1 MSKTSDSNPNLIS
14 VSEIKPARAQSQAVE
29 AVRRQLKEAKGP
41 KFWRTLEELSGK
53 EEAAFGELLER
64 EFPRQHSE
72 WIDPV
77 SRRSF
82 LKLAGASMAMAGLAG
97 CTRQPL
103 EQILPYVRQPE
114 ELIPGKPI
122 FYATAMP
129 FAGYALPLLV
139 ETHEFRPTKVE
150 GNPQHVCSLGAT
162 DLFAQ
167 ASILNLYDP
176 DRSTVLTEKG
186 EPRPWGEFL
195 GRMRGRVEYHKANG
209 GAGLR
214 FLSGSV
220 SSPTLGSQM
229 KAIQQIFPQS
239 RWHRWDPVHRDGARA
254 GSQLALGGY
263 YDPQYKFDVADRV
276 VSLDADFLSGAW
288 FPGFVRYARDFMS
301 RRKLAGTEMSRFYMV
316 ESSPTTTGAKADHKL
331 AVKQSEVEKIARAL
345 AAKVGAMPALIQIE
359 KPKRGIVLDGERDL
373 LRRMAERSEELA
385 RLTAE
390 QQKWVDVVAADLAQ
404 NRGKSLVV
412 GGEFQSATVN
422 ALAHAI
428 NAALGNVGKTV
439 TYTDPVEIDPVEHT
453 QSIHDLADDIN
464 AGKVETLIILGGNPA
479 YDAPADLKLQDA
491 LNRLLTNP
499 DKKTPDPVTVHLA
512 NFHNETTDYAHWHVN
527 EAHYLESWGDAR
539 AHDGTASI
547 IQPMILPLYDGKTAH
562 EILAIFTDQP
572 GMSGYDM
579 LQAYWRSQHT
589 GDDFDKWWRRSLHDG
604 YISGSAFPAK
614 AVTARLGA
622 LPESPAVNVPG
633 GGGEAVEVMFRPDPT
648 IYDGSF
654 LNNSWL
660 QETPKPLSRT
670 TWDNVAMISP
680 AMAERMGLP
689 MLGQYSGD
697 HQSDEQRVIEINLE
711 GRSVEAPYWP
721 QPGHP
726 DHAVTLFLGYGPQ
739 KSGRVGTDEKTG
751 AGRGY
756 NAYKARTLTAQY
768 TGAGTLKST
777 VTEIEGKNGEKKA
790 VEHIKYHSIAVTQG
804 HFKMEER
811 APVRVAT
818 WEDYKK
824 NPKFAHENPDEEPQD
839 KSTSDEE
846 SLYPDFRRSDKGFYQ
861 NYAWGM
867 AIDLNSCV
875 GCQACAVACQS
886 ENNISVVGK
895 EQVQRGREMQWIRI
909 DAYYEG
915 NDAANPSVYF
925 QPVPC
930 MQCEN
935 APCEPVCPVAAT
947 THSTEGLNDMVYNR
961 CVGTR
966 YCSNNCPYKVRRFN
980 FLLFAD
986 FETPSLK
993 MMRNPD
999 VSVRSRGVM
1008 EKCTYCVQRI
1018 NAARIAS
1025 EKEERSIRDGDILTA
1040 CQQVCPAGAITFGD
1054 INDPNSRVSKL
1065 KADSRN
1071 YQLLAELNTRPRTT
1085 YIAAV
1090 RNPNPELPENP

>member
-1 MSKTSDSNPNLIS
+1 MSKTSDSNPKLIS
-14 VSEIKPARAQSQAVE
+14 ASEIKPARRE
-29 AVRRQLKEAKGP
+29 LDEVRQKLAGATGP
-41 KFWRTLEELSGK
+41 KYWRTLEELTGK
-53 EEAAFGELLER
+53 HEAAFGELLER

-77 SRRSF
+77 SRRNF
-82 LKLAGASMAMAGLAG
+82 LKLAGASMALAGLAG
-97 CTRQPL
+97 CTKQPL

-129 FAGYALPLLV
+129 FAGYAHPLLV
-139 ETHEFRPTKVE
+139 ETHEFRPTKIE
-150 GNPQHVCSLGAT
+150 GNPQHRCSLGAT

-167 ASILNLYDP
+167 ASIYNIYDP
-176 DRSTVLTEKG
+176 DRSNVVTYKTEAA
-186 EPRPWGEFL
+186 PWGKFVIE
-195 GRMRGRVEYHKANG
+195 MQKRVGYHKSNG

-214 FLSGSV
+214 FLTGAV

-229 KAIQQIFPQS
+229 KAIQQLFPQS
-239 RWHRWDPVHRDGARA
+239 KWHRWDPVHRDGARA
-254 GSQLALGGY
+254 GSKMAFGAY
-263 YDPQYKFDVADRV
+263 YDAQYEFEAADVV
-276 VSLDADFLSGAW
+276 VSLDADFLSGSW
-288 FPGFVRYARDFMS
+288 FPGFVRYARAFMS
-301 RRKLAGTEMSRFYMV
+301 RRKLADQSRAMNRLYV
-316 ESSPTTTGAKADHKL
+316 AESSPTTTGAKADHKL
-331 AVKQSEVEKIARAL
+331 AVRQSEIEKIAREL
-345 AAKVGAMPALIQIE
+345 AAKVGVMPPLVQID
-359 KPKRGIVLDGERDL
+359 KPKGNGVLDGEREL
-373 LRRMAERSEELA
+373 FRRMRERSEELA
-385 RLTAE
+385 RLTPE
-390 QQKWVDVVAADLAQ
+390 QQKWVDVVAADLMQ

-428 NAALGNVGKTV
+428 NAQLGNVGKTV
-439 TYTDPVEIDPVEHT
+439 SYTEPVEIDPVEHV
-453 QSIHDLADDIN
+453 QSVRELVDDIN
-464 AGKVETLIILGGNPA
+464 AGKVETLIIIGGNPV
-479 YDAPADLKLQDA
+479 YNAPADLNFADA
-491 LNRLLTNP
+491 LNRLLTNV
-499 DKKTPDPVTVHLA
+499 DKKDAVVVHLS
-512 NFHNETTDYAHWHVN
+512 NFHNETTDHVHWHVP
-527 EAHYLESWGDAR
+527 EAHYLESWSDAR
-539 AHDGTASI
+539 AVDGTVTI
-547 IQPMILPLYDGKTAH
+547 IQPMILPLYNGKSAH

-572 GMSGYDM
+572 GTSGYDL

-589 GDDFDKWWRRSLHDG
+589 GDDFDQWWRRSVHDG
-604 YISGSAFPAK
+604 YVSGSVFPARSVAAK
-614 AVTARLGA
+614 INA
-622 LPESPAVNVPG
+622 LPAPRVAHFISPG
-633 GGGEAVEVMFRPDPT
+633 GEFVEVMFRPDPA

-654 LNNSWL
+654 INNGWL

-680 AMAERMGLP
+680 AMAERLGL
-689 MLGQYSGD
+689 LLLTQYSGD
-697 HQSDEQRVIEINLE
+697 HQSDSQRVIEVTFE
-711 GRSVEAPYWP
+711 GRKVKAPYWP

-726 DHAVTLFLGYGPQ
+726 DHAVTLFLGYGQ
-739 KSGRVGTDEKTG
+739 KRAGRVGRLDDQG
-751 AGRGY
+751 APRGY
-756 NAYKARTLTAQY
+756 DAYSVRPADAQYAGPGTLT
-768 TGAGTLKST
+768 
-777 VTEIEGKNGEKKA
+777 VTNEQWD
-790 VEHIKYHSIAVTQG
+790 IAVTQG
-804 HFKMEER
+804 HFSMDSRE
-811 APVRVAT
+811 PVKVIDLAEYR
-818 WEDYKK
+818 K
-824 NPKFAHENPDEEPQD
+824 NPNFVQERSEGPEDDNTGNND
-839 KSTSDEE
+839 E
-846 SLYPDFRRSDKGFYQ
+846 SLYPNFRKKSWYSR
-861 NYAWGM
+861 YAWGM

-875 GCQACAVACQS
+875 GCQACAVACQA

-915 NDAANPSVYF
+915 DPANPNVYF

-986 FETPSLK
+986 FDTPSLK

-1018 NAARIAS
+1018 NAARIAA
-1025 EKEERSIRDGDILTA
+1025 EKADTDIKDGDILTA

-1065 KADSRN
+1065 KADKRN
-1071 YQLLAELNTRPRTT
+1071 YSLLAELNTRPRTT
-1085 YIAAV
+1085 YIAGV
-1090 RNPNPELPENP
+1090 RNPNPKLESAEKT